1 MEKHILLKELTRKQQ
16 GGDTASAQEDFNHTM
31 GAGPAGQLHGFW
43 AFLTIHHIVTCSP
56 SVSSSCPNLCHVR
69 AGK

>member
-1 MEKHILLKELTRKQQ
+1 
-16 GGDTASAQEDFNHTM
+16 M